1 MAVDSPPTD
10 IASKLQQACALHQ
23 QGQLQAAESLYR
35 EILTAAPAH
44 FDALR
49 LLGMAAGQQG
59 HAGVA
64 LELFSRALAVKPD
77 DAATQANRGNAL
89 LALGRPD
96 EALASYDRA
105 LELRPDFTEA
115 AFKSGNLLQR
125 LGRPAQALARYDR
138 TLELQPDHLGALVNR
153 GNALLELRR
162 AAEALAS
169 YERALA
175 IAPRNPAVLNS
186 TCTALLAL
194 QRPAEALVRNDLAL
208 TLQPD
213 DPGSLNNRGIAL
225 ENLDRL
231 TEALASF
238 QQAVALRPDYAD
250 ALNSQARVLGRLKRP
265 AEALAAY
272 AAVLRLRPDYPH
284 ALGHW
289 LRLQMKLCDWN
300 GLSAAFDQLA
310 AGIAAGWPVA
320 SPFAVMATPLS
331 LELQRQCAEIL
342 VRTTYPPASPAPAIG
357 PGPKSAE
364 SRLRVGYFSADFRNH
379 PVAYLTAG
387 LFETHDR
394 HKFTIIAFSFG
405 PPAEDA
411 MRARLEAAFDE
422 FIDVRG
428 KTDRE
433 IAQLAQAKGIDIA
446 VDLMGMTSD
455 SRTGIFAE
463 RAAPVQVSYLG
474 YPGTMGAEYIDYL
487 IADATVIP
495 PEHRQHYREKIVCLP
510 HTFQINDA
518 KRSIAA
524 TAPDRA
530 ALGLPGQGFVF
541 CNFNNSYKLTPDD
554 FDIWMRLLQ
563 KVPGSVLWLAG
574 TNPTAEANLR
584 QEAKAR
590 GVAPERL
597 VFKQFTALLE
607 DHLAQ
612 IRHADLFL
620 DSRYFNA
627 HTTGSD
633 ALWAGVPLLT
643 CPGETYASR
652 VGASLLKAIGLP
664 ELIAPSLA
672 GLRSPG
678 ARTGHRR
685 PAARRH
691 PPAARRPPPHPAPLR
706 HRRLTR
712 HLEAGLHHHG
722 PATARRTQSGS
733 LRCSRA
739 LSHDHRI
746 AFLRVPALPGA
757 RGRATG

>member
-1 MAVDSPPTD
+1 MTE
-10 IASKLQQACALHQ
+10 ASQSIDDQFQKALDFHAA
-23 QGQLQAAESLYR
+23 GQLAEAETLYR
-35 EILTAAPAH
+35 EILKAEPRH
-44 FDALR
+44 FHALH
-49 LLGMAAGQQG
+49 LLGVAAGQRGQ
-59 HAGVA
+59 AQEAVD
-64 LELFSRALAVKPD
+64 LITRAIEIDPS
-77 DAATQANRGNAL
+77 DAAAHSNRGNAL
-89 LALGRPD
+89 RDLKRYD

-105 LELRPDFTEA
+105 IALDPAAADSIANRGLVLQQLSRYQEA
-115 AFKSGNLLQR
+115 VSSFERA
-125 LGRPAQALARYDR
+125 AA
-138 TLELQPDHLGALVNR
+138 LQPDAAVIYDYLGIAQYQVGQDEAAIASYDRGLALEPRSVDLLSHR
-153 GNALLELRR
+153 GIALHRLRR
-162 AAEALAS
+162 YAEALAS
-169 YERALA
+169 FDAALA
-175 IAPRNPAVLNS
+175 IQPDAV
-186 TCTALLAL
+186 ALLI
-194 QRPAEALVRNDLAL
+194 
-208 TLQPD
+208 
-213 DPGSLNNRGIAL
+213 NRGPAL
-225 ENLDRL
+225 LELGRL
-231 TEALASF
+231 PEALASYDR
-238 QQAVALRPDYAD
+238 AIALRPDLPEAHYNRGNVLDTMRRYAEALPSYDRTMALRPDYHWVFGSWLMD
-250 ALNSQARVLGRLKRP
+250 KLRV
-265 AEALAAY
+265 
-272 AAVLRLRPDYPH
+272 
-284 ALGHW
+284 
-289 LRLQMKLCDWN
+289 CDWN
-300 GLSAAFDQLA
+300 KLGSAYDTLA
-310 AGIAAGWPVA
+310 KGIAAGSKIA
-320 SPFAVMATPLS
+320 YPFPITATPLN
-331 LELQRQCAEIL
+331 LAQQKRCAEIYIQE
-342 VRTTYPPASPAPAIG
+342 VHPAKTLITFGS
-357 PGPKSAE
+357 PKSAE

-495 PEHRQHYREKIVCLP
+495 PEHRQHYREKIACLP

-518 KRSIAA
+518 RRSIAA

-530 ALGLPGQGFVF
+530 ALGLPAQGFVF

-672 GLRSPG
+672 AYEALALELANDAPRL
-678 ARTGHRR
+678 AAIRQRLADHRLNQ
-685 PAARRH
+685 
-691 PPAARRPPPHPAPLR
+691 PLFDTAST
-706 HRRLTR
+706 TR
-712 HLEAGLHHHG
+712 HIEAAYTTMAQRQRAGLS
-722 PATARRTQSGS
+722 P
-733 LRCSRA
+733 
-739 LSHDHRI
+739 DHI
-746 AFLRVPALPGA
+746 AVPG
-757 RGRATG
+757 